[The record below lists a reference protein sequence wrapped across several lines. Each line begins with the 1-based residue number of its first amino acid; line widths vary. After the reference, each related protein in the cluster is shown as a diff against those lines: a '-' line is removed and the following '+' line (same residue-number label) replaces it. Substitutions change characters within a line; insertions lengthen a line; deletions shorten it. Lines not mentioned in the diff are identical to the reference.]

1 MPSLSSVLVASLL
14 LLLASSCQAGNV
26 GRQRRVHTSATS
38 TGATQLSGF
47 GLPPLWHAT
56 YASNDEYIETPVK
69 RFEVIAPRS
78 QAAQEAQQAQGAL
91 EWDLLDVTPAQL
103 QQLLLGAAAAAAP
116 APAPSAATPIAGQ
129 QRFFGGDHQQAAGEG
144 RFWAPKTY
152 VFVVSSGNNSAPPA
166 GADNIT
172 ITNILTNVQNNS
184 DSSTTATTTPATTT
198 RLVAAD
204 ALRTPGLM
212 PLQYFQTR
220 QGQDVG
226 ANYGGLHLP
235 YNLLDY
241 NQAGLG
247 GAVPLVP
254 VTLGNNAVGYVPL
267 NLRMFRQLIDAP
279 APVSVPFPA
288 VPIRESE
295 DDIDAVTPNPVEAM
309 LEPELESQPEINEDV
324 APAAAQKTAGSRF
337 QFFGQRLRRPVVANA
352 PTTSEYAIKSPFLS
366 FKNLRR
372 VQYV

>member
-1 MPSLSSVLVASLL
+1 MSSLSSVLVASLL
-14 LLLASSCQAGNV
+14 LLLTSCQAGNV

-38 TGATQLSGF
+38 TGATQLSGY

-56 YASNDEYIETPVK
+56 FASNDEYIETPVK

-78 QAAQEAQQAQGAL
+78 QAQEAAQQAQGAMEL
-91 EWDLLDVTPAQL
+91 DLLDVTPAQL
-103 QQLLLGAAAAAAP
+103 QELLLSAAAAAAAP
-116 APAPSAATPIAGQ
+116 APASAPAPAGQ
-129 QRFFGGDHQQAAGEG
+129 QRFFGGDHHQEAGEG

-152 VFVVSSGNNSAPPA
+152 VFVVSSGNNSAPPV

-172 ITNILTNVQNNS
+172 ITNILTNNQNNN

-220 QGQDVG
+220 QGQDAG
-226 ANYGGLHLP
+226 ANLGGLHLP

-279 APVSVPFPA
+279 APLPA

-295 DDIDAVTPNPVEAM
+295 DDADAVTPNPVEAM
-309 LEPELESQPEINEDV
+309 LEPEQESQPEIGEDG
-324 APAAAQKTAGSRF
+324 APAAQKTAGSRF

-352 PTTSEYAIKSPFLS
+352 PTTSEYNIKSPFLS